1 MQKTTSTHFE
11 QIPVAA
17 VKKLVEELEKETS
30 GDEVVP
36 VDAPERSAATLHP
49 PEHLHCRKRTL
60 Q

>member
-1 MQKTTSTHFE
+1 MQKSTRTHFE

-30 GDEVVP
+30 GDEVVH
-36 VDAPERSAATLHP
+36 VEAPERGAARLHS
-49 PEHLHCRKRTL
+49 PEHLHCRNRTL